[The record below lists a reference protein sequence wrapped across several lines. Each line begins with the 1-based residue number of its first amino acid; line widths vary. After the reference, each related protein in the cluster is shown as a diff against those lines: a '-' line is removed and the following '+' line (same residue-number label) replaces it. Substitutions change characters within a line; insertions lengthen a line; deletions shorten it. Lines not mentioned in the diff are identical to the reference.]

1 MDLSIV
7 TTMYRSSP
15 YLAEFHRRAAD
26 AAAAAGLGD
35 CELVFVNDGSPDDA
49 VADTLKLRQ
58 ADPRIVVVD
67 LSRNFGHHKA
77 MMTGLA
83 HARGQ
88 LVFLIDCD
96 LEESPEWLAPFHD
109 HLRSSGADVVFGQQS
124 RRRGGWFERVS
135 GAAFYKA
142 MDKLSDQPMPANA
155 VVARLMTRR
164 YVDALLAHRDH
175 DLYIDGLWAATG
187 FRQDAVPV
195 EKSHKG
201 SSSYSLPRKLALAV
215 NAVTSFSSK
224 PLVLISYLGFTISA
238 VSIVAALGLVVGRA
252 FKPFDAGWPSLI
264 VSIWF
269 LGGLTILCLGVIGL
283 YVAKIFTESKD
294 RPYTI
299 VRQVHGREG
308 R

>member
-7 TTMYRSSP
+7 TTLYRSSP
-15 YLAEFHRRAAD
+15 YVREFHRRAST
-26 AAAAAGLGD
+26 AAAAALAD
-35 CELVFVNDGSPDDA
+35 CEFVFVNDGSPDDA
-49 VADTLKLRQ
+49 ADVAIALRRD
-58 ADPRIVVVD
+58 DPRVVVVD

-83 HARGQ
+83 HARGR

-96 LEESPEWLAPFHD
+96 LEEAPEWLGRFH
-109 HLRSSGADVVFGQQS
+109 HHMQGSGADVVFGQQA
-124 RRRGGWFERVS
+124 RRRGGWFERAS
-135 GAAFYKA
+135 GTAFYRA
-142 MDKLSDQPMPANA
+142 MDRLSDQPMPPNQ

-187 FRQDAVPV
+187 FRQDAVAI
-195 EKSHKG
+195 EKLHKG
-201 SSSYSLPRKLALAV
+201 TSSYSLPRKLALAV

-224 PLVLISYLGFTISA
+224 PLVLISYLGVTISA
-238 VSIVAALGLVVGRA
+238 VSIVAACGLVVGRA
-252 FKPFDAGWPSLI
+252 FVRFDAGWPSLI

-299 VRQVHGREG
+299 VRQVHGREQA
-308 R
+308 